1 MKRLKNIAIA
11 SSLLLSTVLISFPA
25 SAQSDEEWQVSGALN
40 LWGAGIKG
48 SLINGTKIDVG
59 FSDTLENLDL
69 TFMGTLEARKSKW
82 SMVGDLIY
90 LGVSQDTGATLPSG
104 AGVDAEV
111 TGLVLNLIGG
121 HNLLDTEDGRIDVIF
136 GARHIDLET
145 KIKAVGP
152 GAIGTRDGDAW
163 DAIIGIRGQRFI
175 DEKWYLPYHFDVGA
189 GDSDSTWQALVG
201 VGYRYNWGDVT
212 FAYRRVEWEFDA
224 SAPIQDMAF
233 SGPGVQFKWHF

>member
-1 MKRLKNIAIA
+1 MKQLKIIVFA
-11 SSLLLSTVLISFPA
+11 SSLLCSTLLFSTSS

-48 SLINGTKIDVG
+48 SLIDGTKVDVS
-59 FSDTLENLDL
+59 FSDILENLDL

-82 SMVGDLIY
+82 SMLGDLIY
-90 LGVSQDTGATLPSG
+90 LGVSQETGASLPSG
-104 AGVDAEV
+104 ASVDVEV

-121 HNLLDTEDGRIDVIF
+121 RNLLDTEDGRIDVIF
-136 GARHIDLET
+136 GARNVDLET
-145 KIKAVGP
+145 KVKAVGP
-152 GAIGTRDGDAW
+152 GAIVTRDGDAW
-163 DAIIGIRGQRFI
+163 DAVVGIRGQRFI
-175 DEKWYLPYHFDVGA
+175 DEKWYLPYHFDMGA

-212 FAYRRVEWEFDA
+212 FAYRRIEWEFND
-224 SAPIQDMAF
+224 SSPIQDMDF